1 MRASNRA
8 FDELRKVKITAD
20 YLDFSDG
27 SALIEIGKTRI
38 ITSATIEERVPLF
51 LKNSGTGWITA
62 EYSMLPSA
70 TEKRTVRERNQLR
83 ISGRNQE
90 IQRLI
95 GRSLR
100 GVTDLSILGERTI
113 LIDCDVIQADGGT
126 RTASISGSCIALAIA
141 LKKLL
146 DNKMID
152 VLPLKHLVSAVSA
165 GIMNGNVL
173 LDLDYNED
181 SQADVD
187 INVVETDNGR
197 LVEVQ
202 ATGEE
207 YSFSRRELDSLLKLA
222 HKGIIE
228 IQNIQKDV
236 LKKKSIL
243 FMAYR

>member
-1 MRASNRA
+1 
-8 FDELRKVKITAD
+8 
-20 YLDFSDG
+20 
-27 SALIEIGKTRI
+27 
-38 ITSATIEERVPLF
+38 
-51 LKNSGTGWITA
+51 
-62 EYSMLPSA
+62 MLPGA
-70 TEKRTVRERNQLR
+70 TEKRTIRERKNLR

-100 GVTDLSILGERTI
+100 AVTDLEALKERTI
-113 LIDCDVIQADGGT
+113 IIDCDVIQADGGT

-146 DNKMID
+146 DNKMVD
-152 VLPLKHLVSAVSA
+152 VMPLKHLVSAVSA
-165 GIMNGNVL
+165 GTKDGNIL

-187 INVVETDNGR
+187 INVVETDKGR

-207 YSFSRRELDSLLKLA
+207 NSFSRRELDSMLKVA
-222 HKGIIE
+222 HKGIKE

>member
-1 MRASNRA
+1 MRANNRA

-20 YLDFSDG
+20 YLGFADG
-27 SALIEIGKTRI
+27 STLIEIGKTRI
-38 ITSATIEERVPLF
+38 ITSATIEERVPFF

-181 SQADVD
+181 SQANVD